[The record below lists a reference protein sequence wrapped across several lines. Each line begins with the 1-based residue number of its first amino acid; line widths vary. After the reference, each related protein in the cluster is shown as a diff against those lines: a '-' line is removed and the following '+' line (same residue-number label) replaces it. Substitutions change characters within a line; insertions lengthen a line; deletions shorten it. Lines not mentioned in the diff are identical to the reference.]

1 MQFPVRALHKPSH
14 VHGKSRNGTGMGT
27 GVHRVPCLY
36 EPSQPR
42 PLMGIRFLVVVTR
55 LLIIAQGDVRICA
68 ARVRKRVGGIDR

>member
-14 VHGKSRNGTGMGT
+14 AHGKSRNGTGMGT
-27 GVHRVPCLY
+27 GIHRVPCLY
-36 EPSQPR
+36 EPSQPG

-55 LLIIAQGDVRICA
+55 LLEVAQRDVRVGA